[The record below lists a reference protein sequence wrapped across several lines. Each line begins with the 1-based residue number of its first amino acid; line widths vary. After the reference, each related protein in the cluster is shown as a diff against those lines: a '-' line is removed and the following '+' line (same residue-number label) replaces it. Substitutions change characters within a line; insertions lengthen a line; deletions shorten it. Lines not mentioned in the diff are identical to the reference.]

1 MLNQSLYGS
10 SLTLSVTLSLGI
22 SDVKGRALKCGAEE
36 AALQWDWHRVKEV
49 LSFPGQHRLCD

>member
-22 SDVKGRALKCGAEE
+22 SLVKGGALKRGAEE
-36 AALQWDWHRVKEV
+36 AALQWD
-49 LSFPGQHRLCD
+49 LASQASTDCD

>member
-22 SDVKGRALKCGAEE
+22 SFGKGGSLKCGAEE
-36 AALQWDWHRVKEV
+36 AALQWD
-49 LSFPGQHRLCD
+49 LAPQASPDCD